1 VDPPFVLRIARA
13 RILIERLLRLL
24 AACKRLIG
32 GAHVL
37 VCGVLLV
44 DGRLGR
50 VVLGAFGVGVL
61 LVDLGRILV
70 REPCA
75 LVRARGAQVGVR
87 GVLLR
92 RRDRIRIH

>member
-1 VDPPFVLRIARA
+1 MDPPFVLRSAGA

-24 AACKRLIG
+24 AACERLIG

-37 VCGVLLV
+37 VCCVLLV
-44 DGRLGR
+44 DGRLGG
-50 VVLGAFGVGVL
+50 VVLGAFGVRAL

-75 LVRARGAQVGVR
+75 LVGARGAQVGVR
-87 GVLLR
+87 GVLTR
-92 RRDRIRIH
+92 RRDRIWIH